1 MEGIDMNSCI
11 TLVSHRFI
19 ENQSLGLNK
28 SITPS
33 VTTGLILDL
42 DMDGWME
49 MGMTPMHNAGGGYGE
64 CDGNGSESGINL
76 VKC

>member
-1 MEGIDMNSCI
+1 MNSCI

-19 ENQSLGLNK
+19 ENQSLGLNE

-33 VTTGLILDL
+33 VTTALILDL

-49 MGMTPMHNAGGGYGE
+49 MGMKRWIWRVGWKWE
-64 CDGNGSESGINL
+64 
-76 VKC
+76 